1 MSKTNQPTI
10 KDNKDE
16 DFTSITFYPDL
27 VKFGMG
33 HLEEDTVKLL
43 ARRAYDVAASTRG
56 VKVYLNDKRLPIS
69 KFEDYC
75 KLYVVNNTGSGDG
88 DILNSSLNGTG
99 AKIFYE
105 SCNLRWEVAVSYSDI
120 GFQQVSFVNS
130 IATTKGGRHV
140 DYVCDQLT
148 KSLTEV
154 INKKSGKN
162 STNIKPF
169 QIKNH
174 IWLFVNCLIENPV
187 FESQTKECMSLQVKN
202 FGSKCTLSD
211 EFLKKIAARSG
222 IVDRVLNWLAFKEK
236 HDLEK
241 TGSKSKQS
249 KIKGIAKLDD
259 ANNAGTKD
267 SMNCTLILTEGDS
280 AKTLAVAGLGVIGRD
295 RYGVFPLR
303 GKMLN
308 VREATTKQVNF
319 LFFYNNIVSFL
330 KRFSFIDIGEC

>member
-1 MSKTNQPTI
+1 M
-10 KDNKDE
+10 
-16 DFTSITFYPDL
+16 
-27 VKFGMG
+27 
-33 HLEEDTVKLL
+33 
-43 ARRAYDVAASTRG
+43 
-56 VKVYLNDKRLPIS
+56 
-69 KFEDYC
+69 
-75 KLYVVNNTGSGDG
+75 
-88 DILNSSLNGTG
+88 
-99 AKIFYE
+99 
-105 SCNLRWEVAVSYSDI
+105 
-120 GFQQVSFVNS
+120 
-130 IATTKGGRHV
+130 
-140 DYVCDQLT
+140 
-148 KSLTEV
+148 
-154 INKKSGKN
+154 
-162 STNIKPF
+162 
-169 QIKNH
+169 
-174 IWLFVNCLIENPV
+174 NCLIENPV

-319 LFFYNNIVSFL
+319 LFFL
-330 KRFSFIDIGEC
+330 KIISSVF